1 MLIVNK
7 TDLSY
12 EEIGKLID
20 DIIKQNKGKKYD
32 DKVKTAI
39 YKFDWFNVIQV
50 DVYYL
55 KKYTKIVIWNRSKN
69 NKEGEIK

>member
-20 DIIKQNKGKKYD
+20 DIIKQNKGKD
-32 DKVKTAI
+32 FDEKVKTAI
-39 YKFDWFNVIQV
+39 YKFDWLNIIQV
-50 DVYYL
+50 NVYYL
-55 KKYTKIVIWNRSKN
+55 KKYTKVIILERGKN
-69 NKEGEIK
+69 DNN

>member
-20 DIIKQNKGKKYD
+20 DIIKQNKGKD
-32 DKVKTAI
+32 FDEKVKTAI
-39 YKFDWFNVIQV
+39 YKFDWLNIIQV
-50 DVYYL
+50 NVYYL
-55 KKYTKIVIWNRSKN
+55 KKYTKVIILERGKN
-69 NKEGEIK
+69 GS

>member
-20 DIIKQNKGKKYD
+20 DIIKQNKGKEF
-32 DKVKTAI
+32 DKKIKTAI

-55 KKYTKIVIWNRSKN
+55 KKYTKFIFLERGS
-69 NKEGEIK
+69 EIK

>member
-7 TDLSY
+7 TDLPY

-20 DIIKQNKGKKYD
+20 DVIKQNKGKKWD

-39 YKFDWFNVIQV
+39 YKFDWFNIIQV

-55 KKYTKIVIWNRSKN
+55 KKYTKFIFWDKGS
-69 NKEGEIK
+69 EIK